1 MKHKKVVVLF
11 SLLVCAMIFVSVI
24 NTPEKRALRYFNN
37 HRETLENDVQ
47 NCIETGRVGR
57 ELNISVDYWDGEHPI
72 IEYVVVSSGIVSA
85 SKYYGIFYSFDDEPV
100 SFQNTDEPL
109 MSISEQEWKWNGE
122 GDNYGIVRRLDTN
135 WFYFEAA
142 L

>member
-11 SLLVCAMIFVSVI
+11 LLLVCAMIFVSVI
-24 NTPEKRALRYFNN
+24 NAPEKRTLRYFNN
-37 HRETLENDVQ
+37 HRETLENDVL
-47 NCIETGRVGR
+47 NFIETGRVGR
-57 ELNISVDYWDGEHPI
+57 ELNITVDYWNGEHPI

-85 SKYYGIFYSFDDEPV
+85 SKYYGIFYSFDDKPV

-109 MSISEQEWKWNGE
+109 MSISEQEWDWNGE
-122 GDNYGIVRRLDTN
+122 GDNHGIVRRLDTN